1 MSFFW
6 CFSTLNKIMIKIFFC
21 KLITISFKLNVLIK
35 YSNNNEVYKTKK
47 KTLKELKYDIL
58 LISN

>member
-1 MSFFW
+1 
-6 CFSTLNKIMIKIFFC
+6 MIKIFFC